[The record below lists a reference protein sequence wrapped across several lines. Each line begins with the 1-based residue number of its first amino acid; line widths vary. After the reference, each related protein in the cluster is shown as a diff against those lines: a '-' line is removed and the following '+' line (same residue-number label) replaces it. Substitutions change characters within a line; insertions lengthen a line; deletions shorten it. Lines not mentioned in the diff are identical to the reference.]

1 MRSVTARWSS
11 TLTMPANDARK
22 KMKICWLFSP
32 GATAGSESCANMPVS
47 DPPSHQSLIDWRYGS
62 ATSKAT

>member
-1 MRSVTARWSS
+1 MI
-11 TLTMPANDARK
+11 PAKQARK

-32 GATAGSESCANMPVS
+32 GATAGSAVCARSPASV
-47 DPPSHQSLIDWRYGS
+47 PPSHQSLIACQYGL